1 MTAPNSLRMFAA
13 GLALAFSATAAFAA
27 TAPAP
32 TPFTATYQVSQG
44 GQVIGEAVITLKSA
58 NGNQWIYRNQTKGT
72 AGIAAALGANST
84 ETTTFRWN
92 NNAPETV
99 SYDYNMDAGFK
110 KKQRHTEVNWT
121 SGQVTVDEG
130 KGPMTY
136 PSAPGIVDRNTTPY
150 AIGLALRTGKQ
161 DVSLPVA
168 VKRNVETQEFKVAGK
183 DAVKVPAGSFQAER
197 VVRSGDENAFSA
209 WYAPQKYPVPVKLTQ
224 SDGGNLELQ
233 LVDYKSEK

>member
-1 MTAPNSLRMFAA
+1 MSAPNFLRTFAA
-13 GLALAFSATAAFAA
+13 GLVLAISSTAAFAA
-27 TAPAP
+27 APAP

-44 GQVIGEAVITLKSA
+44 GQVIGEAVITLKPA
-58 NGNQWIYRNQTKGT
+58 GNGQWVYSNQTRGT
-72 AGIAAALGANST
+72 AGIAAALGANSSEAT
-84 ETTTFRWN
+84 KFRWN
-92 NNAPETV
+92 NDAPETI

-110 KKQRHTEVNWT
+110 KKQRHVDVNWT

-136 PSAPGIVDRNTTPY
+136 ASAPGMVDRNTTPF
-150 AIGLALRTGKQ
+150 AIGLALRAGKQ
-161 DVSLPVA
+161 TVSLPVA

-183 DAVKVPAGSFQAER
+183 DTVKVPAGSFPTER

-233 LVDYKSEK
+233 LVSFKGGN

>member
-1 MTAPNSLRMFAA
+1 MTAPNSLRTLAA
-13 GLALAFSATAAFAA
+13 GLALALSTTAAFAA
-27 TAPAP
+27 APAP

-58 NGNQWIYRNQTKGT
+58 GAGQWIYSNQTKGT
-72 AGIAAALGANST
+72 AGIAAALGANSS
-84 ETTTFRWN
+84 ETTKFRWN
-92 NNAPETV
+92 NDAPETV

-110 KKQRHTEVNWT
+110 KKQRHTQVNWT

-130 KGPMTY
+130 KGPMSY
-136 PSAPGIVDRNTTPY
+136 PSAPGLVDRNTTPF

-161 DVSLPVA
+161 SVSLPVA
-168 VKRNVETQEFKVAGK
+168 VKRNVETQEFKVTGK
-183 DAVKVPAGSFQAER
+183 DTVKVPAGSFPTER
-197 VVRSGDENAFSA
+197 VVRGGDENAFSA

-233 LVDYKSEK
+233 LVSYKGGN